1 MGIQQN
7 MADTLRARKQL
18 SGKSIEEW
26 ARELGIAQSTLQDYL
41 KGIGNPTIKT
51 VEYLAERL
59 NVDPLALLSGNMEP
73 EKYQTA
79 QMLLNTVQLTSILP
93 HQKRVRFAEL
103 FLELAEL
110 WEDEVCTPGSVPI
123 SNVLLNSSIPPQI
136 ISN

>member
-73 EKYQTA
+73 EK
-79 QMLLNTVQLTSILP
+79 
-93 HQKRVRFAEL
+93 
-103 FLELAEL
+103 
-110 WEDEVCTPGSVPI
+110 
-123 SNVLLNSSIPPQI
+123 
-136 ISN
+136 